1 MTAIRIRAVKKKNCM
16 ACYRGN
22 LLKTLMHTGIKS
34 IVMYVR
40 QKDRMRVDK
49 SREEYLSDCICPP
62 TKRNLTLMRCITYH
76 GIGKSCVV
84 DGSIYQCRKVYFH
97 DIWKFVAYDT
107 TFCDFIFQ
115 DDNATVHRARIVHFR
130 RNMQLKS
137 MNSPAQSPDLNI
149 SENCWWWKKRELQ

>member
-1 MTAIRIRAVKKKNCM
+1 MDAYWNKVYSDVCKAEGQNE
-16 ACYRGN
+16 
-22 LLKTLMHTGIKS
+22 S
-34 IVMYVR
+34 
-40 QKDRMRVDK
+40 VDK

-115 DDNATVHRARIVHFR
+115 DDNATVHRARIVHFL